1 MAFNALVDLGTVGE
15 DITDSTVSISGCTGS
30 SCGSGCSSLAT
41 AQAVSGFPKT
51 ITGIPDNV
59 VSLFVKVDNGLCSG
73 TTQCISVTFVDG
85 PTPTP
90 TPTATPIVP
99 TPTPTITPTATPI
112 VPTPTPTP
120 IVPTPTPTPTDTPV
134 SCVDSVS
141 FDVDSAGEIRYVT
154 CEGVTVY
161 ETYGIGPQVINDCI
175 ENNSLFALSATIS
188 FVSYGSPCV
197 VPTPTPIP
205 PTPTTPALYGFF
217 RSNPSN
223 LCDGHC
229 NNNQL
234 TSAQFYSTSS
244 TIPFMLSTIVYD
256 SNQDP
261 WVGGDSYY
269 AVSSDNTFNTNNPPY
284 YVIRVDDFGLVTEVQ
299 YVASD
304 CNCDVN

>member
-1 MAFNALVDLGTVGE
+1 
-15 DITDSTVSISGCTGS
+15 
-30 SCGSGCSSLAT
+30 
-41 AQAVSGFPKT
+41 
-51 ITGIPDNV
+51 
-59 VSLFVKVDNGLCSG
+59 
-73 TTQCISVTFVDG
+73 
-85 PTPTP
+85 
-90 TPTATPIVP
+90 
-99 TPTPTITPTATPI
+99 
-112 VPTPTPTP
+112 
-120 IVPTPTPTPTDTPV
+120 
-134 SCVDSVS
+134 
-141 FDVDSAGEIRYVT
+141 
-154 CEGVTVY
+154 
-161 ETYGIGPQVINDCI
+161 
-175 ENNSLFALSATIS
+175 
-188 FVSYGSPCV
+188 V